1 MPVPKIETY
10 FLDTNVLVK
19 LCEYFRLKS
28 GGGDAEKFGLHYD
41 FVQQLLEKGYKVIIS
56 RISILEMHFLYH
68 RWFYW
73 GKKVAERASFNEMF
87 GKDATYELEDN
98 ERQRIEAIMSEFIE
112 KAGQLGIEFS
122 KVDQSDVLRLAEIL
136 YRRAKPSVEPYDLEI
151 YANAILESAQYLV
164 TTDGPLRRAIDYFRK
179 NYQEQIRNEIIASF
193 GEGKYPYWGK
203 RYNLPKARRPR

>member
-28 GGGDAEKFGLHYD
+28 EGGEAEKFGLHYD

-73 GKKVAERASFNEMF
+73 GKKVVERASFNEMF
-87 GKDATYELEDN
+87 GRDATYELEDN
-98 ERQRIEAIMSEFIE
+98 DRQQVEGIISEFVE
-112 KAGQLGIEFS
+112 EVGKLGIEFS

-136 YRRAKPSVEPYDLEI
+136 YRRAKPSVGPYDLEI
-151 YANAILESAQYLV
+151 YANTILESAQYLV
-164 TTDGPLRRAIDYFRK
+164 TSDRRLRRAIDYFGK
-179 NYQEQIRNEIIASF
+179 NYQTQIRNEIIASF

-203 RYNLPKARRPR
+203 RHNLPNARDPK